1 MIKYD
6 LPQQN
11 SVKITIHDF
20 LGRYIKTLVNAVQK
34 EAERIEIKKIETK
47 KIEKDK
53 VVKRKPLSCLWDD
66 G

>member
-1 MIKYD
+1 
-6 LPQQN
+6 
-11 SVKITIHDF
+11 TIHDF

-34 EAERIEIKKIETK
+34 EAERIEIKKIETE

-53 VVKRKPLSCLWDD
+53 VVKRKPVSCLWDD